1 MRIAM
6 IGGGYVGLVSAACFA
21 EFGMHVSVVETN
33 AKRLALL
40 QSGRVPIYEPGLEA
54 MLLAHRQTGRLVFG
68 DDMTAAVQGAEAIF
82 IAVGTPPRKGDGA
95 ADMCDVHRVARQI
108 AQALTGYA
116 VIVTKSTVPVGNSRR
131 IAEIIREVRPDLEF
145 DVASNPEFLREGKAL
160 DDFMHPERVIIGLD
174 TKKKHYPTRA
184 EEIMRRVYAALERS
198 SVAFIFTSLETAE
211 LTKYASNSF
220 LAIKISFINEMAD
233 LCEKLGANVQDL
245 ARGMGLDSRI
255 GSQFLEPGPGYG
267 GSCLPKDTL
276 ALSRIA
282 QENNAI
288 CRLVEATVHVNE
300 GRKASIAGR
309 VIAACGGS
317 VNGRVVAILGLTFK
331 PGTDDMRES
340 PAIPI
345 LHRLAEAG
353 AVLQVYDPEGMQT
366 AKAVLPEKILYCAD
380 AYTAVRGADALVVI
394 TDWEVFRTLSPQRLA
409 QEMRV
414 KLIVD
419 LRNIFNP
426 QIMRQEG
433 FEYYSIGRPTD
444 CLREEGFVESK

>member
-1 MRIAM
+1 
-6 IGGGYVGLVSAACFA
+6 
-21 EFGMHVSVVETN
+21 
-33 AKRLALL
+33 
-40 QSGRVPIYEPGLEA
+40 
-54 MLLAHRQTGRLVFG
+54 
-68 DDMTAAVQGAEAIF
+68 
-82 IAVGTPPRKGDGA
+82 
-95 ADMCDVHRVARQI
+95 
-108 AQALTGYA
+108 
-116 VIVTKSTVPVGNSRR
+116 
-131 IAEIIREVRPDLEF
+131 
-145 DVASNPEFLREGKAL
+145 
-160 DDFMHPERVIIGLD
+160 
-174 TKKKHYPTRA
+174 
-184 EEIMRRVYAALERS
+184 
-198 SVAFIFTSLETAE
+198 
-211 LTKYASNSF
+211 
-220 LAIKISFINEMAD
+220 
-233 LCEKLGANVQDL
+233 
-245 ARGMGLDSRI
+245 
-255 GSQFLEPGPGYG
+255 SQFLEPGPGYG

-366 AKAVLPEKILYCAD
+366 AKAVLPEKTLYCAD